1 MRTVRKKT
9 AMSESQRHISKGRQL
24 IESMRFPNLDW
35 HIPRIGQEVHRTVL
49 ANGLVLYTLPD
60 HSLPLFNLDFRAR
73 GGALHEKRRSKRM
86 ASVAQSLLRTGGTER
101 HAPDEFDELL
111 DFHGLTLQGQARLE
125 TTALSCWGL
134 AEKLPVAV
142 DMAAEAIT
150 SPRFD
155 PCKLTVIKEQWR
167 EALRRRDDDPTETAG
182 REFSLLLYGDDPQGW
197 DDSWEDIEAFTV
209 EDIRAWHKSV
219 WDPGHCYLAASGDF
233 DEARLIDILEAR
245 FADWP
250 RGCDYVPDIPALKGQ
265 ANEGIYL
272 VPRVGNQSCICMGM
286 LGVDRFDA
294 QLPAIKMANYIFGA
308 GSFFSRLMDKV
319 RTREGLAYSIY
330 SGVDLTLRRRGR
342 VVVSVQTRT
351 EATQRVMESVSA
363 EMEQM
368 RSELVSA
375 AELEQ
380 AREALINSTYM
391 AFADTEE
398 SLSILMQLEI
408 IGWPEDYYENLLQRY
423 KEVTREEIREVSARL
438 YRPQEMLTVVVGDKE
453 KLAHNCP
460 QSSQWRIHETKRL
473 CQ

>member
-1 MRTVRKKT
+1 
-9 AMSESQRHISKGRQL
+9 MSESRIHISSKGRQR
-24 IESMRFPNLDW
+24 IEGMRFPDLDW
-35 HIPRIGQEVHRTVL
+35 HIPRIGREVCRTVL
-49 ANGLVLYTLPD
+49 SNGLVLYTLPD

-73 GGALHEKRRSKRM
+73 GGTLHEKRRGKRM

-150 SPRFD
+150 CPRFD
-155 PCKLTVIKEQWR
+155 PGKLAVIKEQWH
-167 EALRRRDDDPTETAG
+167 EALRRRNDDPTETAG

-197 DDSWEDIEAFTV
+197 DDNWEDIEAFTA
-209 EDIRAWHKSV
+209 EDIRAWHENV
-219 WDPGHCYLAASGDF
+219 WDPAHCYLAASGDF
-233 DEARLIDILEAR
+233 EEERLIDVLETR

-250 RGCDYVPDIPALKGQ
+250 AKRNFVPDIPALKGQ
-265 ANEGIYL
+265 ANTGTYL
-272 VPRVGNQSCICMGM
+272 IAREGNQSCICMGM

-294 QLPAIKMANYIFGA
+294 QLPAIKLANYIFGA

-351 EATQRVMESVSA
+351 EATQRVMECVTA
-363 EMEQM
+363 EMENM
-368 RSELVSA
+368 RAELVSS

-398 SLSILMQLEI
+398 SLSTLMQLEI
-408 IGWPEDYYENLLQRY
+408 IGWPEDYYETLLQRY
-423 KEVTREEIREVSARL
+423 KEVTREEIREVSERV
-438 YRPQEMLTVVVGDKE
+438 YRPREMLTVVVGDEE
-453 KLAHNCP
+453 KLAQNCP
-460 QSSQWRIHETKRL
+460 QSAQWQPHEIKQL
-473 CQ
+473 